1 MKTFFDRIN
10 FAVKNWWLSLI
21 IGILFVG
28 LGILLMFTP
37 LQSYIALSIVF
48 SVTMFIS
55 GVFEISFAVSNR
67 KNLSSWGWYLA
78 SGIIDLLIGLYL
90 MYYPAMSMAVLPF
103 LVAFWLMF
111 RGFAGIG
118 YAIDLQRYGTR
129 DWGWYLVFGILAILC
144 AVAVLWQPVVGA
156 LSVVYIVAFAFLF
169 IGMFRIMLSFELK
182 RLHGNNKA
190 LHEEV
195 ENLYDD
201 GVHNRAQY

>member
-1 MKTFFDRIN
+1 MKTLFDRIN
-10 FAVKNWWLSLI
+10 FQVKNWWLSLI

-48 SVTMFIS
+48 SVVMFIS
-55 GVFEISFAVSNR
+55 GVFEITFAVSNR
-67 KNLSSWGWYLA
+67 HNLSSWGWYLA

-103 LVAFWLMF
+103 IVAFWLMF

-144 AVAVLWQPVVGA
+144 SVAVLWQPMIGA
-156 LSVVYIVAFAFLF
+156 LSVVYIVSFAFLF
-169 IGMFRIMLSFELK
+169 IGMLRIMLSFELK

-190 LHEEV
+190 LHDEM
-195 ENLYDD
+195 NTRLDD
-201 GVHNRAQY
+201 SVHSHVQY